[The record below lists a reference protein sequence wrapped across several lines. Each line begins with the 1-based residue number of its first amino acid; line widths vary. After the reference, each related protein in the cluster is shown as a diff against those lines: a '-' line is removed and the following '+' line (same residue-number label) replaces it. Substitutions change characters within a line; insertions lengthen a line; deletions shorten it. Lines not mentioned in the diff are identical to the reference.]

1 MFVCWVSFVLRLD
14 RFGGASHRAR
24 AVCYRF
30 SGVRA
35 FAPVLHD
42 ECGSTH
48 PLPTRDNDFET
59 FPKTTNMPLP
69 LEKTK
74 PTFCRKNCT
83 RYNVQALRDTT
94 QETFYFGP
102 SSTVLKKKRK
112 KKNAPCFVQNSS

>member
-48 PLPTRDNDFET
+48 PLPTRDNDFEI

-74 PTFCRKNCT
+74 PTFCRKT
-83 RYNVQALRDTT
+83 AQGIMYRHYGIPLKRHFTSGRQA
-94 QETFYFGP
+94 QY
-102 SSTVLKKKRK
+102 
-112 KKNAPCFVQNSS
+112 